1 MSEIPQSPQSSNEEQ
16 TPVELNSGN
25 SETDENRLRE
35 SVRRDIRTIGWIRTI
50 YASYIL
56 LVIPVAGILTL
67 VTTIAT
73 TGPIALILTPLYF
86 LWAILWV
93 IQIFGL
99 ISGVKHLKNSPTLK
113 PSIWICYV
121 QFVCFLDCIGLI
133 CGFLTYRLIKS
144 PEVQKFYEEKRAAQ
158 GLVNP

>member
-1 MSEIPQSPQSSNEEQ
+1 MNEIPQSPQSSNEEQ

-35 SVRRDIRTIGWIRTI
+35 TVRRDIRTIGWIRTI
-50 YASYIL
+50 YASYIVL
-56 LVIPVAGILTL
+56 LVPIGAIFGLPAIFLTGGL
-67 VTTIAT
+67 
-73 TGPIALILTPLYF
+73 ALLLTPIYILVA
-86 LWAILWV
+86 AIWV
-93 IQIFGL
+93 VQIFSL

-121 QFVCFLDCIGLI
+121 QFASFFDCIGLV
-133 CGFLTYRLIKS
+133 CGFITYRLIKS